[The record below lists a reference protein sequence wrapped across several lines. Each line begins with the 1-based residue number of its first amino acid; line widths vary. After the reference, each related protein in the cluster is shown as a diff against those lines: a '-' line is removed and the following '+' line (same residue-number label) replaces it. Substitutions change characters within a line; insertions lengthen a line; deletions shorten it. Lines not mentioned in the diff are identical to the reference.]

1 MGFFNKNS
9 GAVDI
14 YRLNKRLALVN
25 IIYVLI
31 ALVAAISLLFFPLIK
46 LDMGKVADEL
56 QAEAENSEEQG
67 AEGDT
72 AAADGEELMAEIVRS
87 VSFKL
92 TTVDVCKFAF
102 NADPVKPLSK
112 IFGKLLEDAMENVIV
127 PLAFQ
132 GALEGVIE
140 EGESINS
147 LNGTEIV
154 NELKKLEEITPE
166 NKGEKIAQFCD
177 TLAEAGGIT
186 LDDETRA
193 SLQNSMTEI
202 YDSTVEKAGAFSL
215 EAFICAASS
224 EQVGDGSQVYT
235 NYEDLAYAMLKDDAF
250 SDMTDAISSIMAVV
264 KAAAIFLLVCALSWV
279 LFAIMALMHVF
290 IKKKKVMTFYVK
302 ILGGLPCLIL
312 GVLPK
317 VMMNAIART
326 AGDNAVFT
334 ALFGAYS
341 TTVWVSGVCYLLLWA
356 VALLFAYPI
365 NHQIKKLRKANP

>member
-56 QAEAENSEEQG
+56 QAEAEQG
-67 AEGDT
+67 AEEDT
-72 AAADGEELMAEIVRS
+72 AASEGEELMAEIVRS
-87 VSFKL
+87 VSFKV

-102 NADPVKPLSK
+102 KADPAKSLSK
-112 IFGKLLEDAMENVIV
+112 IFGKLLGDAAENVIV

-132 GALEGVIE
+132 GVLDGVTE
-140 EGESINS
+140 SGENINT
-147 LNGTEIV
+147 LNGKEIV
-154 NELKKLEEITPE
+154 NELKKLEEITPAT
-166 NKGEKIAQFCD
+166 KAEKIAQFCD

-215 EAFICAASS
+215 EAFICAAGS

-235 NYEDLAYAMLKDDAF
+235 NYEDLAYGMLNEDAF
-250 SDMTDAISSIMAVV
+250 SDITDEIASIMAVV

-290 IKKKKVMTFYVK
+290 MKKKKVMTFYVK

-317 VMMNAIART
+317 VMTNAISRM
-326 AGDNAVFT
+326 AGDNAVLA
-334 ALFGAYS
+334 ALVGAYS